1 MSAFA
6 LVPAGDPVTRLVG
19 GEGANLSDDELLS
32 VILGSDVSVAR
43 EVAATWGSMPRL
55 MSGSAVEFTAL
66 HALGVSARARLLAAI
81 ELGRRGAVWRAQERG
96 ALNDPESVV
105 ALCAPRMRG
114 LDREHFWAL
123 ALDTKNGLIKV
134 VQVSIGSLA
143 VSIVHPRELFKD
155 AIAVSASSV
164 ILVHNHPSG
173 DPTPSTSDV
182 QLTRR
187 LAEAGR
193 LLGIEVLDHV
203 VIGDARTWVSFVA
216 DGLM

>member
-6 LVPAGDPVTRLVG
+6 LAPAGNPASRLVG
-19 GEGANLSDDELLS
+19 GEGANLSDHELLA
-32 VILGSDVSVAR
+32 VILDADVSIAR
-43 EVAATWGSMPRL
+43 EIAAEWGSMPRL
-55 MSGSAVEFTAL
+55 MSGSPAELTGLRSLEAAA
-66 HALGVSARARLLAAI
+66 HARLLAAI
-81 ELGRRGAVWRAQERG
+81 ELGRRGAIWRAQERT

-105 ALCAPRMRG
+105 DLCAPRMRG
-114 LDREHFWAL
+114 FDREHFWAL

-134 VQVSIGSLA
+134 LQVSIGSLA

-155 AIAVSASSV
+155 AISVSASSV

-173 DPTPSTSDV
+173 DPTPSASDI

-187 LAEAGR
+187 LAAAGR